1 VPSNVEESRRL
12 GILALGAEVVRSD
25 SPCYDDTEAWA
36 REEMAR
42 RGLLYLPA
50 FDDEAVMAGNGGSLA
65 AEVLEQ
71 APQARAFVLPVGG
84 GGLSAGF
91 SFLARRE
98 RPGSLIV
105 GCQNELSPALALSLD
120 RGEAVTR
127 VPAAGTATP
136 GLEGGI
142 GPETFEVLRSRID
155 CVALCSDQEILAAV
169 RWLLEQHQ
177 YLVEPSGAVTV
188 AACLTGKA

>member
-1 VPSNVEESRRL
+1 
-12 GILALGAEVVRSD
+12 
-25 SPCYDDTEAWA
+25 
-36 REEMAR
+36 MAR

-84 GGLSAGF
+84 GGLAAGF
-91 SFLARRE
+91 AFLAGSQ
-98 RPGSLIV
+98 PGSMV
-105 GCQNELSPALALSLD
+105 VACQNELSPALALSLE

-127 VPAAGTATP
+127 VPTAGTATP
-136 GLEGGI
+136 GLEGGM
-142 GPETFEVLRSRID
+142 GPETFEVLRLRSI
-155 CVALCSDQEILAAV
+155 AWLCSDQEILAAV

-188 AACLTGKA
+188 AACLTRKAGTFEAPVVVVLSGRNVSMETIKKVMA